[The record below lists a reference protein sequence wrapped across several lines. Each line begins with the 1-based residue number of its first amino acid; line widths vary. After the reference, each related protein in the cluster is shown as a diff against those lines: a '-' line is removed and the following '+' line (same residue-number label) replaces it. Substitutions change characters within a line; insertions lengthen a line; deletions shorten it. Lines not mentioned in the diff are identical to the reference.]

1 MPVLKRRGL
10 KRLKKRNLIMRV
22 MRGYYFHSA
31 ACDDL
36 SSIRKK
42 YTAVGR
48 KVDFWGADC
57 YIEEIR
63 LSI

>member
-1 MPVLKRRGL
+1 
-10 KRLKKRNLIMRV
+10 MRV